1 VAAGVLKRKH
11 VMRIILG
18 LVLVLLARRAFEA
31 VYVLRLP
38 AIAPASE
45 AGQRALDMWDQADP
59 DWFTGTGRRHFD
71 RLSRYTWR
79 LLAPAVVSERVYPE
93 AVLITKRRLGPTGF
107 PMLSELFFVAENDSY
122 RLDTAFDIPTRDF
135 RRRSAYWAERDSFD
149 AGWAVFFFRPG
160 EFSLEEVQ
168 LFAKA
173 QHAYFEAASRLLQLS
188 PLRPFRYFLY
198 VNPHDIEYLGYI
210 QTFALALPH
219 RDEIHVVPRQYTGP
233 HEEIHVLTHQLGR
246 PPILFVEG
254 LAVYLESA
262 IGRLD
267 VPRLGPTGER
277 PTFFDPLRAQ
287 AVLWDIPSRHRR
299 ALSFVQAGSRL
310 SQLAGTWRVSPATYA
325 LGGSFFAYLSQQFGF
340 GPVKAFYALAS
351 GDLDQAARQA
361 FNLTFTELESQWL
374 VWLRANFE

>member
-1 VAAGVLKRKH
+1 MAHVLRRKR
-11 VMRIILG
+11 VVGILLG
-18 LVLVLLARRAFEA
+18 LFLLLLARRAFEV

-38 AIAPASE
+38 AVSPTSQ

-59 DWFTGTGRRHFD
+59 DWFTESGRRHFE
-71 RLSRYTWR
+71 RLDQHTLR
-79 LLAPAVVSERVYPE
+79 LMAPAVICERVYPQ
-93 AVLITKRRLGPTGF
+93 AVLITKRRLGPTGW
-107 PMLSELFFVAENDSY
+107 PMLSELFFVAEDGNY
-122 RLDTAFDIPTRDF
+122 RLDTAFDIPIRDF
-135 RRRSAYWAERDSFD
+135 RRRSAYWVERESFD

-160 EFSLEEVQ
+160 EFTPDEVQ
-168 LFAKA
+168 LFATS
-173 QHAYFEAASRLLQLS
+173 QYAYFTAASRLLQLS
-188 PLRPFRYFLY
+188 PLRPFRYYLY
-198 VNPHDIEYLGYI
+198 LNPHDLGYLGYI
-210 QTFALALPH
+210 LTFALALPH
-219 RDEIHVVPRQYTGP
+219 RDEIHVVPAQYTGP

-267 VPRLGPTGER
+267 VPRLNPTGPR
-277 PTFFDPLRAQ
+277 PSFFDPLRAQ

-310 SQLAGTWRVSPATYA
+310 SQLAGTWRVSPASYA
-325 LGGSFFAYLSQQFGF
+325 LGGSFFAYLSQRFGF

-361 FNLTFTELESQWL
+361 FDLSFAELESQWL
-374 VWLRANFE
+374 AWLRANFE